1 MFLTEKFSGLPVFKI
16 WVSDIIYSLRGCGT
30 TTFFEPHGRKNMKR
44 VLNGGA
50 RYEGIGLE
58 VAVKSRSM

>member
-1 MFLTEKFSGLPVFKI
+1 LPPSRFGL
-16 WVSDIIYSLRGCGT
+16 SDIKYSIRGCGT
-30 TTFFEPHGRKNMKR
+30 ITFFEPHGRKNMKR

-58 VAVKSRSM
+58 VAFKNRSM